1 MQNIRN
7 TFFKYV
13 SANILGMIGLS
24 CYILADTFFIA
35 QGVGANGL
43 TALNLAIPVYNFMHG
58 LGLMIGMGG
67 ATRYSISKGNADSAM
82 RDYIFTHS
90 LYLTLLFSS
99 IFFVLGLTCAEPLSI
114 LLGANAETLRL
125 TTEYLKILMIFTP
138 FFMCNNL
145 LICFVRND
153 GAPQLSML
161 AMLTGSFSNIFMDYL
176 FIFPLHLGMKGAALA
191 TAASPVISIFILSIH
206 FGKKNNQFHL
216 RCVHPSFKRS
226 LDICALGSS
235 SLIVEVSSGV
245 VMLIFNLLILTISG
259 NIGVAAYGVIANI
272 ALVLTAMYTGIS
284 QGIQPVISQCFGK
297 KEYHQI
303 RQILFYAFATSAV
316 LAVVS
321 YLITFIWSQPIVSA
335 FNKDGNETLNII
347 ATHGMHIYFIAFLF
361 VGMNITTATFLSS
374 TDHPKEAFL
383 LSIFRGFV
391 LVIPLAFLL
400 SALFGINGI
409 WLTLPV
415 TELLVSFPAIF
426 FIRKTF
432 YKLLS
437 VTKKENKMIE

>member
-1 MQNIRN
+1 MVCLVIYWQ
-7 TFFKYV
+7 
-13 SANILGMIGLS
+13 IL
-24 CYILADTFFIA
+24 FFIA

-67 ATRYSISKGNADSAM
+67 ATRYSISKGNADSAV

-99 IFFVLGLTCAEPLSI
+99 IFFVLGSTCAEPLSI
-114 LLGANAETLRL
+114 LLGANAETLQL

-153 GAPQLSML
+153 GAPRLSML

-176 FIFPLHLGMKGAALA
+176 LIFPLHLGMKGAALA
-191 TAASPVISIFILSIH
+191 TAASPIISIFILSIH
-206 FGKKNNQFHL
+206 FWKKNNQFHL

-297 KEYHQI
+297 KEYRQI

-374 TDHPKEAFL
+374 NIIQKKPFYFL
-383 LSIFRGFV
+383 FSEDL
-391 LVIPLAFLL
+391 FL
-400 SALFGINGI
+400 
-409 WLTLPV
+409 
-415 TELLVSFPAIF
+415 
-426 FIRKTF
+426 
-432 YKLLS
+432 
-437 VTKKENKMIE
+437 

>member
-1 MQNIRN
+1 
-7 TFFKYV
+7 
-13 SANILGMIGLS
+13 
-24 CYILADTFFIA
+24 
-35 QGVGANGL
+35 
-43 TALNLAIPVYNFMHG
+43 
-58 LGLMIGMGG
+58 
-67 ATRYSISKGNADSAM
+67 
-82 RDYIFTHS
+82 
-90 LYLTLLFSS
+90 
-99 IFFVLGLTCAEPLSI
+99 
-114 LLGANAETLRL
+114 
-125 TTEYLKILMIFTP
+125 
-138 FFMCNNL
+138 
-145 LICFVRND
+145 
-153 GAPQLSML
+153 
-161 AMLTGSFSNIFMDYL
+161 
-176 FIFPLHLGMKGAALA
+176 
-191 TAASPVISIFILSIH
+191 
-206 FGKKNNQFHL
+206 
-216 RCVHPSFKRS
+216 
-226 LDICALGSS
+226 
-235 SLIVEVSSGV
+235 
-245 VMLIFNLLILTISG
+245 MLIFNLLILNISG

-297 KEYHQI
+297 KEYRQI
-303 RQILFYAFATSAV
+303 RQILFYAFATSAI

-437 VTKKENKMIE
+437 VTKKEYKMIE

>member
-67 ATRYSISKGNADSAM
+67 ATRYSISKGNADSAV

-90 LYLTLLFSS
+90 LYLTLLFSF
-99 IFFVLGLTCAEPLSI
+99 IFFILGLTCAEPLSI
-114 LLGANAETLRL
+114 LLGTNTETLNL
-125 TTEYLKILMIFTP
+125 TTDYLRILMIFTP

-153 GAPQLSML
+153 GSPRLAMM

-176 FIFPLHLGMKGAALA
+176 LIFPLHLGMKGAALA
-191 TAASPVISIFILSIH
+191 TAASPIISIFILSFH
-206 FGKKNNQFHL
+206 FWKKNNQFHL

-226 LDICALGSS
+226 IDICALGSS
-235 SLIVEVSSGV
+235 SLIVETSSGV
-245 VMLIFNLLILTISG
+245 VMLIFNLLILNISG

-284 QGIQPVISQCFGK
+284 QGIQPVF
-297 KEYHQI
+297 
-303 RQILFYAFATSAV
+303 RQERIPSDSSDPFLC
-316 LAVVS
+316 LC
-321 YLITFIWSQPIVSA
+321 YL
-335 FNKDGNETLNII
+335 DGSCCR
-347 ATHGMHIYFIAFLF
+347 
-361 VGMNITTATFLSS
+361 FLSNY
-374 TDHPKEAFL
+374 FYM
-383 LSIFRGFV
+383 
-391 LVIPLAFLL
+391 
-400 SALFGINGI
+400 
-409 WLTLPV
+409 V
-415 TELLVSFPAIF
+415 TANCFSFQ
-426 FIRKTF
+426 
-432 YKLLS
+432 
-437 VTKKENKMIE
+437 